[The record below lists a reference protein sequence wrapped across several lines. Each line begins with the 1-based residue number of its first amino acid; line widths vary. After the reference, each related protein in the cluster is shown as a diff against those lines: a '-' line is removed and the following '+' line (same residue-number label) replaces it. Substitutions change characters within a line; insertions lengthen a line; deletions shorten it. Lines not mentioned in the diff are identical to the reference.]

1 MIYTNFLQHKNY
13 FKEIAIH
20 FPQTLFSIWGGVK
33 RNSRLDSKTSDDS
46 KNRNKKEQKY
56 VLITSLKTET
66 LKGRLLYLTNLISNI
81 IILSFFFLTSNKI
94 KFLKYKNKVWE
105 IYTYK
110 TPKNYGHPAVNKSL
124 IRGLRKANIPF
135 SINKIS
141 DKAENIIVL
150 WTTKSEF
157 ETLEKLKQEGK
168 IKRIIITP
176 ECASPED
183 KISCDFGNNKNV
195 DLILL
200 ASQWAKEA
208 YIKNVSDKNLHQRV
222 IPWPSGVELFD
233 IPSNKKIQNS
243 CICYFKKT
251 PVNNDIIELCDSLGI
266 KVYTIEYLKYRFAE
280 YMEKLEKSDFVIFFQ
295 DYIETQGLAM
305 AEAWT
310 HNKPTLINYLT
321 NEFGGITSPYLTKDT
336 GLHYENLQE
345 LKDLLIEYKENPQK
359 FLDKFSPRKW
369 VEENLSDEV
378 TVKELI
384 KIIDNENL

>member
-1 MIYTNFLQHKNY
+1 MIYTNFLKHKNY
-13 FKEIAIH
+13 FKEIAFH
-20 FPQTLFSIWGGVK
+20 FSQTLFSICWGGVK
-33 RNSRLDSKTSDDS
+33 RNSRLDSEISNSS
-46 KNRNKKEQKY
+46 KIKQKY
-56 VLITSLKTET
+56 VLITSLKTKT
-66 LKGRLLYLTNLISNI
+66 FKGRLLYITNLISNT
-81 IILSFFFLTSNKI
+81 IILSFFLLILNKI

-124 IRGLRKANIPF
+124 IRGLRNANIPF

-141 DKAENIIVL
+141 DEAENVIVL

-157 ETLEKLKQEGK
+157 ETLEKLKKEGK
-168 IKRIIITP
+168 IKKIIITP
-176 ECASPED
+176 ECASPDD

-195 DLILL
+195 DLILQ

-208 YIKNVSDKNLHQRV
+208 YIKNVSDKNLHKRV

-233 IPSNKKIQNS
+233 IPNNENINNC

-251 PVNNDIIELCDSLGI
+251 PVNNDIIELCNSLGI
-266 KVYTIEYLKYRFAE
+266 KTYTIEYFKYRFAE

-295 DYIETQGLAM
+295 DCIETQGLAM

-310 HNKPTLINYLT
+310 HNRPTFINYLS
-321 NEFGGITSPYLTKDT
+321 NEFGGVTSPYLTEST

-359 FLDKFSPRKW
+359 FLNKFSPRKW

-384 KIIDNENL
+384 KIIDNEN